1 MHIKDLDNEGK
12 DELILWIH
20 YTGEAHTIDIYSI
33 KDYVIKKSSKYD
45 KSILWLGG
53 ML

>member
-1 MHIKDLDNEGK
+1 MKDLDNEGK

-45 KSILWLGG
+45 KSILGLGY